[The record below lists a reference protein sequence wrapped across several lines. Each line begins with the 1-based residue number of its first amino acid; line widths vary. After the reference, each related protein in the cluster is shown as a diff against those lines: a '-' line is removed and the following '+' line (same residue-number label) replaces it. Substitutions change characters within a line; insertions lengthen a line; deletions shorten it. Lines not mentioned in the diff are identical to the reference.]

1 MGKNSFAA
9 DIDEAIEGNVEEI
22 EIDQE
27 AILNSL
33 VKQNGFKFY
42 TSEVFYNFHPDAI
55 RPKRFR
61 IVDFVDEIVKTF
73 DIALEHQEAFSKIR
87 QEDDQNIPHL
97 LFHEF
102 ENHGLVFRD
111 GVFYREKKPIVRINT
126 IVLQRERLIINV
138 DGSEEPIE
146 IIKNEVANLIEKYN
160 FSKTSEY
167 SFDSFADDFFETNS
181 LYTNVV
187 FDYINS
193 ETITE
198 DIYSYGLALYLCT
211 LSAISGIPLK
221 KNIVAVGGFSLT
233 GNIFA
238 ISNAVEKALIADNLG
253 YEILLFP
260 KANEIDFLN
269 YYKQSKEALKLK
281 DNLIFCDTL
290 DDAILAS
297 FSIRPNYLFPF
308 N

>member
-1 MGKNSFAA
+1 MTIFKENSMGKNSFAA

-167 SFDSFADDFFETNS
+167 SFDSYVQRKKYGTVSTLNMGFPLSTVISPALLSFFNEQEQQRFYNEMILS
-181 LYTNVV
+181 
-187 FDYINS
+187 S
-193 ETITE
+193 
-198 DIYSYGLALYLCT
+198 DI
-211 LSAISGIPLK
+211 
-221 KNIVAVGGFSLT
+221 
-233 GNIFA
+233 
-238 ISNAVEKALIADNLG
+238 D
-253 YEILLFP
+253 
-260 KANEIDFLN
+260 
-269 YYKQSKEALKLK
+269 
-281 DNLIFCDTL
+281 
-290 DDAILAS
+290 S
-297 FSIRPNYLFPF
+297 FSKSDIKYSMDVDSIKFVISLFNTVTGTDDRVTISMDVTNRREYRTGIVTIKTELNNLMHAELVHKVIALF
-308 N
+308 DKEEQDG

>member
-167 SFDSFADDFFETNS
+167 SFDS
-181 LYTNVV
+181 YVQRKK
-187 FDYINS
+187 
-193 ETITE
+193 
-198 DIYSYGLALYLCT
+198 YGTVST
-211 LSAISGIPLK
+211 LNMGFPLSTVISP
-221 KNIVAVGGFSLT
+221 
-233 GNIFA
+233 
-238 ISNAVEKALIADNLG
+238 
-253 YEILLFP
+253 
-260 KANEIDFLN
+260 
-269 YYKQSKEALKLK
+269 
-281 DNLIFCDTL
+281 
-290 DDAILAS
+290 AILS
-297 FSIRPNYLFPF
+297 FFNEQEQQRFYNEMILTSLDKGTQPF
-308 N
+308 VVCDG

>member
-1 MGKNSFAA
+1 MTIFKENSMGKNSFAA

-73 DIALEHQEAFSKIR
+73 DIA
-87 QEDDQNIPHL
+87 QEDDQNIPQL

-111 GVFYREKKPIVRINT
+111 GVFYREKKPIEPIVRINT

-160 FSKTSEY
+160 FSKPSEY
-167 SFDSFADDFFETNS
+167 SFDSYVQRKKYGTVSTLNMGFPLSTVISPALLSFFNEQEQQRFYNEMILS
-181 LYTNVV
+181 
-187 FDYINS
+187 S
-193 ETITE
+193 
-198 DIYSYGLALYLCT
+198 DI
-211 LSAISGIPLK
+211 
-221 KNIVAVGGFSLT
+221 
-233 GNIFA
+233 
-238 ISNAVEKALIADNLG
+238 D
-253 YEILLFP
+253 
-260 KANEIDFLN
+260 
-269 YYKQSKEALKLK
+269 
-281 DNLIFCDTL
+281 
-290 DDAILAS
+290 S
-297 FSIRPNYLFPF
+297 FSKSDIKYSMDVDSIKFVISLFNTVTGTDDRVTISMDVTNRREYRTGIVTIKTELNNLMHAELVHKVIALF
-308 N
+308 DKEEQDG